1 RLPPSTL
8 GPYTTL
14 FRSDHAAQTLA
25 FSKIM
30 LDQDLPGGLHACRNT
45 GKTVARQVGQA
56 AVAVLKEVD
65 RLRAPG
71 GLAGAGEIPALTNG
85 IERAGFAGIGAAGE
99 GHFCAIRWR
108 QGGAVWRCQY
118 KLHVLEFWVYRY
130 AHAAAVWKYEILA
143 ITAPRLGSGIQC
155 TMFSIG

>member
-1 RLPPSTL
+1 MKSQLASCAPGKQLAIKISQRPA
-8 GPYTTL
+8 
-14 FRSDHAAQTLA
+14 RIHHQDHAAQTLA

-71 GLAGAGEIPALTNG
+71 GLAGAGEIPALTN
-85 IERAGFAGIGAAGE
+85 EIGSA
-99 GHFCAIRWR
+99 
-108 QGGAVWRCQY
+108 
-118 KLHVLEFWVYRY
+118 HV
-130 AHAAAVWKYEILA
+130 
-143 ITAPRLGSGIQC
+143 
-155 TMFSIG
+155 